1 MKNRSLTDPFAMMMD
16 PQAVLMAVAASSHL
30 QQLQA
35 TVYRPLD
42 KPMLPRAAL
51 DSADFDRFI
60 DQEPTSFGE
69 LSH

>member
-16 PQAVLMAVAASSHL
+16 PQAVLMAVASSSHL

-35 TVYRPLD
+35 TVHRPLD
-42 KPMLPRAAL
+42 KPVLPRAAL
-51 DSADFDRFI
+51 DAMDFDRII
-60 DQEPTSFGE
+60 DLEPTSFGE